1 LFRIQTWNVASK
13 IPDPQL
19 ETLKDNSLFIERPR
33 KDAVQMTNA
42 DAELKRWL
50 SLPELTLWIVNK
62 ARNMKRTFA
71 AILK

>member
-1 LFRIQTWNVASK
+1 M
-13 IPDPQL
+13 PDPQL
-19 ETLKDNSLFIERPR
+19 ETLKDNSLLIERPR

-50 SLPELTLWIVNK
+50 SLPELTLCVVNK
-62 ARNMKRTFA
+62 ARKMKRTFA